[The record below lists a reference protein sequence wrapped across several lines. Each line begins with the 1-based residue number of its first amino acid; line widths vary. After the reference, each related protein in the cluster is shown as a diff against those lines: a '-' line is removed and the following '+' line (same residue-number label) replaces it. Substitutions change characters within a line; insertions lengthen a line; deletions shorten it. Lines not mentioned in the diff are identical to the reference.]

1 MGCFQSAT
9 SKYYSINQ
17 VLLYDRGTLF
27 VYIISEIRLEN
38 DNLPAIELFE
48 ISRIISLNMSKEKK
62 EIMFCLNIFSLMEQS

>member
-1 MGCFQSAT
+1 M
-9 SKYYSINQ
+9 
-17 VLLYDRGTLF
+17 LLYDRGTLF

-62 EIMFCLNIFSLMEQS
+62 EIMVCLNIFSLMVQLKLCLHVL

>member
-1 MGCFQSAT
+1 MGCFQSST

>member
-1 MGCFQSAT
+1 M
-9 SKYYSINQ
+9 
-17 VLLYDRGTLF
+17 LLYDRGTLF

-62 EIMFCLNIFSLMEQS
+62 EIMFCLNIFSLMVQLKLCLHVL